1 MRRAAE
7 RLPAGLD
14 WAILFN
20 LHTFGMLIDGA
31 ELRQVFRL
39 AQDCPL
45 ERHSHVVLS
54 SQGRLL
60 APRDGGPLEDAVAGL
75 PWTLKGAGSL
85 VDSFQERLQAVA
97 WEDADCLGLAR
108 LDSASSHPGVVLSVV
123 VDPRTGWGS
132 GTAVWDRDE
141 EDLDGLL
148 AAVGVH
154 PDGGE
159 RSHAGRVSRLR
170 IHVPTHIQAG
180 RLASFTRPDNCTWFF
195 LRQGQL
201 DEQLQRGL
209 ALAGRDRVREGGE
222 RALAATA
229 RLARSATTDGWAMRF
244 EPVHPAPARHYGNV
258 APHGLVLRTLRHAG
272 DGELHGELLANLE
285 REQREGLWPF
295 HRGGLPTATDT
306 GLMAL
311 GLAPAAATTQA
322 LESFRTKAG
331 GYVPQHWAASPQ
343 PGRMMIRDA
352 CRHWCQADYAT
363 TALVAALRREGEDP
377 RSEALDFLAA
387 GFDRRG
393 GLFFANPYLVDWALA
408 EAVGRTGPE
417 HLRSA
422 LLAEL
427 LASINDDHSFG
438 RYDIACST
446 ALGALA
452 LAALGYRGKTLRL
465 VQLRL
470 VDLLTPE
477 GATPVNSVL
486 FHQSL
491 RLDPER
497 LGPARL
503 TRLALDDS
511 QRRIVSVGNSWF
523 ALAWFRDSA
532 GLLATSLAALA
543 LAVPCESAIDDLEIP
558 QPVADN
564 RLGRYRAASPS
575 EYIAEFALPP
585 YAD

>member
-1 MRRAAE
+1 MRRVAE

-14 WAILFN
+14 WAILFD
-20 LHTFGMLIDGA
+20 LDTFGMLIDSA
-31 ELRQVFRL
+31 ELRQAFRL
-39 AQDCPL
+39 APDCAL

-54 SQGRLL
+54 SHGRLL

-75 PWTLKGAGSL
+75 PWTLQGAGSL

-97 WEDADCLGLAR
+97 WQDADCLGLAR
-108 LDSASSHPGVVLSVV
+108 LDAASTHPGVVLSVA
-123 VDPRTGWGS
+123 VDPQTGWGS

-141 EDLDGLL
+141 ENLDGLL

-159 RSHAGRVSRLR
+159 FSHAGRVSRLR

-201 DEQLQRGL
+201 DEKLQRGL
-209 ALAGRDRVREGGE
+209 ALAGRDRVREGGA

-229 RLARSATTDGWAMRF
+229 RLARPAARDGWAMRF
-244 EPVHPAPARHYGNV
+244 EPVHPAPVRNYGNV
-258 APHGLVLRTLRHAG
+258 APYGLVLRTLRQAG
-272 DGELHGELLANLE
+272 DGDLHAELLANLD
-285 REQREGLWPF
+285 REQRDGLWPF
-295 HRGGLPTATDT
+295 HRDGLPTATDT

-322 LESFRTKAG
+322 LESFRTDAG
-331 GYVPQHWAASPQ
+331 GYVPQHWATSTQ
-343 PGRMMIRDA
+343 PGRMVIGDA
-352 CRHWCQADYAT
+352 CRHWCQPDYAT
-363 TALVAALRREGEDP
+363 TALVAALRREGEDS
-377 RSEALDFLAA
+377 RSEALDYLAT

-393 GLFFANPYLVDWALA
+393 GLFFANPYLVDWVLA
-408 EAVGRTGPE
+408 EAVGRTGSD
-417 HLRSA
+417 LRSA

-452 LAALGYRGKTLRL
+452 LAALGYRGRTLRL

-477 GATPVNSVL
+477 GAAPVDSVL

-491 RLDPER
+491 RLDPDR

-503 TRLALDDS
+503 TRLALDDP
-511 QRRIVSVGNSWF
+511 QRRIVRVGSSWF

-543 LAVPCESAIDDLEIP
+543 LAVPCESAIDDLESP
-558 QPVADN
+558 QAVPDD

-575 EYIAEFALPP
+575 EYITEFALPP
-585 YAD
+585 YVA